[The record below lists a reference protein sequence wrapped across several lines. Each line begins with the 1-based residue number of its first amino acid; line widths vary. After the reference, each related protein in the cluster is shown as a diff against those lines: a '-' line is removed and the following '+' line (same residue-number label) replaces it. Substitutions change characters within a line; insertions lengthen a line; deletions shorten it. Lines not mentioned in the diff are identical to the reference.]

1 MFDQETEIM
10 NQVVKLL
17 QAHFHRSNLLNR
29 CSSSRSLLKCLQ
41 FGSVRIQISRH
52 PPKAVVIPSSRD
64 IGGFF
69 LTVAILWP
77 FSAVAFYDEIQLSAC
92 VSGELA
98 GHRDLV
104 SGFSFCQHAGQSH
117 VCVSSSNDGSIRFWD
132 SDNKVL
138 IKEHAAHQVSVD
150 CLVSSVIATE
160 IMCSYNMLAPPAGCS
175 QFCTSSKG

>member
-1 MFDQETEIM
+1 MSSVWQCEDSDRTSFSQSCCDSIQ
-10 NQVVKLL
+10 QRHQWLVPHCC
-17 QAHFHRSNLLNR
+17 HFVAFF
-29 CSSSRSLLKCLQ
+29 CLC
-41 FGSVRIQISRH
+41 
-52 PPKAVVIPSSRD
+52 
-64 IGGFF
+64 
-69 LTVAILWP
+69 
-77 FSAVAFYDEIQLSAC
+77 FYDEIQLSPC

-150 CLVSSVIATE
+150 CLVSLRQGNRNNVLS
-160 IMCSYNMLAPPAGCS
+160 SPAGCS
-175 QFCTSSKG
+175 QFCTSSKGWEQEAVFSFLKMKQSFSSCQILYKRCCR